1 MLNIAAIIAY
11 STAQS
16 NTMNDFV
23 VVHAVVVVV
32 VKYFMVQ
39 E

>member
-1 MLNIAAIIAY
+1 MLNIAAITAY

-23 VVHAVVVVV
+23 VVHALQVAAVRVFIV
-32 VKYFMVQ
+32 
-39 E
+39 